1 MSSKPIVQCFTD
13 DLQKVVDKYR
23 DSGLTVAEAVG
34 GVELIKAGI
43 IKWVEDDR
51 DSEEAWYDSD

>member
-34 GVELIKAGI
+34 ALSLLKLV
-43 IKWVEDDR
+43 
-51 DSEEAWYDSD
+51 